1 MAIKYS
7 QIVFIQNPYRADFP
21 GEYSPIRHFLD
32 GTWEGSNE
40 HVVKYLLE
48 YEDETASEVY
58 NKSPAGTSDETFS
71 VIIDERILHVNYN
84 IDLDYISL
92 VELVEAED

>member
-7 QIVFIQNPYRADFP
+7 QIVFIQTPYRSDMP
-21 GEYSPIRHFLD
+21 DDYSPIRHFLD
-32 GTWEGSNE
+32 DTWEGSNE
-40 HVVKYLLE
+40 HVAKYLLE

-58 NKSPAGTSDETFS
+58 DKSPAGTSDETFS

-84 IDLDYISL
+84 RDLDYISL
-92 VELVEAED
+92 TELVEAED